1 MKVNKI
7 IRTILAS
14 LMLAIIIS
22 FQPAI
27 AHKVTEVEIQEL
39 HRSPIAGVEGK
50 EMLVVRLKAP
60 PGWVTA
66 KHLHP
71 GALYVF
77 VLSGEL
83 TMILENGETATM
95 KAGEFGAEPMNVA
108 MIGKNPSA
116 TKAVDALVF
125 QVADIGK
132 PLMLNVDQ

>member
-22 FQPAI
+22 FQPSI

-66 KHLHP
+66 NHLHP

-83 TMILENGETATM
+83 TMILEDGETATM

-132 PLMLNVDQ
+132 PLMVNVDQ

>member
-1 MKVNKI
+1 MKTNNI

-14 LMLAIIIS
+14 LVSVGIMS

-27 AHKVTEVEIQEL
+27 AHETITEVSIQEL
-39 HRSPIAGVEGK
+39 HRAPIAGVEDK

-66 KHLHP
+66 NHLHP
-71 GALYVF
+71 GALYLF
-77 VLSGEL
+77 MLSGEL
-83 TMILENGETATM
+83 TIILDDGETTTI
-95 KAGEFGAEPMNVA
+95 KAGEFAAEPMNVA

-116 TKAVDALVF
+116 TKAADALIF

-132 PLMLNVDQ
+132 PLMVNVE

>member
-1 MKVNKI
+1 MKVNKV

-14 LMLAIIIS
+14 LMLAVIIS

-66 KHLHP
+66 NHLHP
-71 GALYVF
+71 GALYLF
-77 VLSGEL
+77 MLSGEL
-83 TMILENGETATM
+83 TIILDDGETTTI
-95 KAGEFGAEPMNVA
+95 KAGEFAAEPMNVA

-116 TKAVDALVF
+116 TKAADALIF

-132 PLMLNVDQ
+132 PLMVNVE

>member
-22 FQPAI
+22 FQPSI

-66 KHLHP
+66 NHLHP

-83 TMILENGETATM
+83 TMILEDGETATM
-95 KAGEFGAEPMNVA
+95 KAGEFVAEPMNVA

-132 PLMLNVDQ
+132 PLMVNVE